1 MSSTEAA
8 APAPRAGPGAAEYAL
23 LAGISLAWG
32 SSFMLTKIAVA
43 VIPPFSLIAART
55 LIAAVAM
62 LIVMGVKRQ
71 RLRLGARD
79 IALFALVGLIANA
92 APLVLISVSVSYVQS
107 SVTAT
112 ALALVPLITTLF
124 AVFGGEKITLRSM
137 AGIAV
142 GLVGIVVLFGPESL
156 LALGDSARGLAAA
169 LGASII
175 FAASL
180 FAIALVRHH
189 GPIVVATA
197 SLVTAA
203 LWTLPLAFV
212 IDGVPAAMP
221 DSTVVASVVVL
232 GLWSTAAA
240 TIMLFALLPRAG
252 ATFASYNNYLV
263 PAVAVALGTLFLAE
277 PLTAQSVAGV
287 VLVLV
292 GVAISTARRRVPQP
306 PVAPVA

>member
-1 MSSTEAA
+1 
-8 APAPRAGPGAAEYAL
+8 
-23 LAGISLAWG
+23 
-32 SSFMLTKIAVA
+32 
-43 VIPPFSLIAART
+43 
-55 LIAAVAM
+55 
-62 LIVMGVKRQ
+62 
-71 RLRLGARD
+71 
-79 IALFALVGLIANA
+79 
-92 APLVLISVSVSYVQS
+92 VQS

-112 ALALVPLITTLF
+112 TLALVPLITALF
-124 AVFGGEKITLRSM
+124 AVFAGERITLRSM

-156 LALGDSARGLAAA
+156 LAFGDSARGLVAA
-169 LGASII
+169 LGASVV

-180 FAIALVRHH
+180 FAMVLVRHH

-212 IDGVPAAMP
+212 IDGIPAAMP
-221 DSTVVASVVVL
+221 DTTVVASIVIL
-232 GLWSTAAA
+232 GLWNTAAA
-240 TIMLFALLPRAG
+240 SIMLFALIPRAG

-277 PLTAQSVAGV
+277 PLTAQSVTGV
-287 VLVLV
+287 VLVLL